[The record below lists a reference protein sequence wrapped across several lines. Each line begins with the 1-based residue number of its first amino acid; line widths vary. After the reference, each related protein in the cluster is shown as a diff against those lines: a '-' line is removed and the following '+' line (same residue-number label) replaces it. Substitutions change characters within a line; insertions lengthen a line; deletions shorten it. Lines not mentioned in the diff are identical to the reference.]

1 MGVVW
6 CVVCGV
12 CWKRHQ
18 NGEKQEDG
26 KEKEKNGVVWVEMQ
40 SQQVGCGSGSVWEEK
55 EVEEWNKQNNNKKG
69 KKKLEKVVGS
79 HVEESNG

>member
-1 MGVVW
+1 M
-6 CVVCGV
+6 VCGV

-40 SQQVGCGSGSVWEEK
+40 SQQVGCGSGSV
-55 EVEEWNKQNNNKKG
+55 
-69 KKKLEKVVGS
+69 
-79 HVEESNG
+79 